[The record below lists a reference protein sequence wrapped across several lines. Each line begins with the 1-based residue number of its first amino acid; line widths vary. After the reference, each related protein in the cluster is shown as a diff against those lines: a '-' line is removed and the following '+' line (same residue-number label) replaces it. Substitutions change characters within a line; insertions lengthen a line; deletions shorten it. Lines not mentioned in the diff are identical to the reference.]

1 MTNPDVPNQQI
12 QALQER
18 FSTLCGAIQRI
29 SESLDLDTVL
39 QEIVDSACTLTG
51 ARYGGITIMDEAG
64 QLEQFVTA
72 GLTAEQHRRLLS
84 WDGGPRLFEH
94 LCSLGPFRV
103 GDFAGYVQSL
113 GFNTDAIP
121 YRAGQ
126 GAPIHHEGLHLGTL
140 FVSHA
145 EAGREFTDE
154 DEELLR
160 LFAAQA
166 ATTIANA
173 GTYRDEQQARA
184 KLEALVDTSP
194 VGVAVFDARTGG
206 LVSINRETQRIVD
219 NLLPNRSAKEVLE
232 AMTWR
237 RTDGTEV
244 ALTEIPLT
252 LHLNTGKTVR
262 NEEIVLSVPGGG
274 SVKTLVNVTPIR
286 ARGGRIESVVVTVQD
301 LAPFEELERM
311 RTEFLAIV
319 SHELRTP
326 LTSIKG
332 STATVLGSRMGL
344 APAEMLQFFRIIDGQ
359 ADHMSA
365 LIGDLLDVG
374 RIATGMLSVSPEP
387 SAVAELVDRARNT
400 FLSGGSRHTV
410 LVELPPKLPRVAVDR
425 QRFVQVLNNLFAN
438 AARHS
443 PASSPIRVTA
453 ACDGLQAAI
462 SVTDRGR
469 GIAPDRLPH
478 LFEKYA
484 GAGDGEPRAGH
495 GLGLAICKGLVE
507 AHGGRI
513 WATSGGEGQ
522 GSRFTFTVPLAAEA
536 AGAPAGA
543 ADPEGR
549 AAAREKGPEPTRVL
563 VVDDDPQALL
573 YARDALTNGGFSA
586 VVTGDHR
593 ELPDIIRAE
602 EPHLVLLDLM
612 LPGID
617 GIKLM
622 EEISE
627 LADLPVIF
635 VSAYGRVE
643 TMGKALEA
651 GAADYIIKPF
661 SPTELTARIRAAL
674 RKRAEPPQFTLGEL
688 AIDYARRRVTVAGRP
703 VELTVTEYE
712 LLRLLSVNQGRA
724 LSYRTMLRRAW
735 KKDKGYVDPKLV
747 HAVVKRLR
755 GKLGE
760 DTAEPAYILNE
771 RGVGYRMPGAAASRR
786 G

>member
-1 MTNPDVPNQQI
+1 MTSPDAPSQQI
-12 QALQER
+12 AALQER
-18 FSTLCGAIQRI
+18 FSALCGAIQRI

-51 ARYGGITIMDEAG
+51 ARYGGITTIDEAG
-64 QLEQFVTA
+64 RLRRFVSA
-72 GLTAEQHRRLLS
+72 GLSEEQYRRLIA
-84 WDGGPRLFEH
+84 WDEGPKVFAH
-94 LCSLGPFRV
+94 LRDLPGPLRV
-103 GDFAGYVQSL
+103 PDFPGYLRSL
-113 GFNTDAIP
+113 GFGAEAVP
-121 YRAGQ
+121 YKAAQ
-126 GAPIHHEGLHLGTL
+126 GAPIHRGGVHVGSL
-140 FVSHA
+140 FVGHA
-145 EAGREFTDE
+145 EAGQEFTDE

-160 LFAAQA
+160 LFASQA
-166 ATTIANA
+166 ATAIANA
-173 GTYRDEQQARA
+173 GAYRDEQRARA

-206 LVSINRETQRIVD
+206 LVSINRETKRIVD
-219 NLLPNRSAKEVLE
+219 NLLPNRSAEEVLQV
-232 AMTWR
+232 MTWR
-237 RTDGTEV
+237 RADGTEV

-252 LHLNTGKTVR
+252 PHLNTGKTVR

-274 SVKTLVNVTPIR
+274 SVKTLVNVTPIH
-286 ARGGRIESVVVTVQD
+286 AQEGRVESVVVTIQD

-332 STATVLGSRMGL
+332 STATVLGARMGL
-344 APAEMLQFFRIIDGQ
+344 APAEMVQFFRIIDGQ
-359 ADHMSA
+359 ADHMSG

-374 RIATGMLSVSPEP
+374 RIATGTLSVSPEP
-387 SAVAELVDRARNT
+387 SAVADLVDRARNT
-400 FLSGGSRHTV
+400 FLSGGSRHAV
-410 LVELPPKLPRVAVDR
+410 LVDLPPDLPRVAVDR
-425 QRFVQVLNNLFAN
+425 QRFVQVLNNLFSN

-453 ACDGLQAAI
+453 ESDGLQVAI

-478 LFEKYA
+478 LFEKYGDA
-484 GAGDGEPRAGH
+484 ADGEPRAGH

-536 AGAPAGA
+536 GGAPAASGR
-543 ADPEGR
+543 EGR
-549 AAAREKGPEPTRVL
+549 ASDRETGREPTRVL
-563 VVDDDPQALL
+563 VVDDDPQTLL
-573 YARDALTNGGFSA
+573 YARDALTDAGYSA
-586 VVTGDHR
+586 MVTGDHR

-612 LPGID
+612 LPGTD
-617 GIKLM
+617 GIRLM

-635 VSAYGRVE
+635 ISAYGRVE
-643 TMGKALEA
+643 TIAKALEA
-651 GAADYIIKPF
+651 GAADYIVKPF

-688 AIDYARRRVTVAGRP
+688 AIDYARRQVTMAGRP

-760 DTAEPAYILNE
+760 NTAEPAYILNE
-771 RGVGYRMPGAAASRR
+771 RGVGYRMPTAVESQR
-786 G
+786 

>member
-1 MTNPDVPNQQI
+1 MTNPDVPSQQI

-18 FSTLCGAIQRI
+18 FSTLCAAIQRI

-51 ARYGGITIMDEAG
+51 ARYGGITTMDEAG
-64 QLEQFVTA
+64 QLEQFVSA
-72 GLTAEQHRRLLS
+72 GLTEEQQRELIG
-84 WDGGPRLFEH
+84 WDEGPKLFAH
-94 LCSLGPFRV
+94 LRDLPGPFRV
-103 GDFAGYVQSL
+103 GDFAGYVRSL

-126 GAPIHHEGLHLGTL
+126 GAPIHHEGVHVGTL

-166 ATTIANA
+166 ATAIANA
-173 GTYRDEQQARA
+173 GAYRDEQRARA

-206 LVSINRETQRIVD
+206 LVSINRETKRIVD
-219 NLLPNRSAKEVLE
+219 NLLPNRSAEEVLE
-232 AMTWR
+232 VMTWR
-237 RTDGTEV
+237 RADGTEV

-252 LHLNTGKTVR
+252 PHLNTGKTVR

-286 ARGGRIESVVVTVQD
+286 ARDGRVESVVVTVQD

-374 RIATGMLSVSPEP
+374 RIATGTLSVSPEP

-410 LVELPPKLPRVAVDR
+410 LVELPPDLPRVAVDR
-425 QRFVQVLNNLFAN
+425 QRFVQVLNNLFSN

-443 PASSPIRVTA
+443 PESLPIRVTA
-453 ACDGLQAAI
+453 ESDGLQAAI

-522 GSRFTFTVPLAAEA
+522 GSRFTFTVPLAAKA
-536 AGAPAGA
+536 DGAPAGA
-543 ADPEGR
+543 ADSEGR

-563 VVDDDPQALL
+563 VVDDDPQTLL
-573 YARDALTNGGFSA
+573 YVRDALTDAGYSA

-593 ELPDIIRAE
+593 ELPEIIRAE

-612 LPGID
+612 LPGTD
-617 GIKLM
+617 GIRLM

-635 VSAYGRVE
+635 ISAYGRVE
-643 TMGKALEA
+643 TIAKALEA
-651 GAADYIIKPF
+651 GAADYIVKPF

-674 RKRAEPPQFTLGEL
+674 RKRAEPPQFALGEL
-688 AIDYARRRVTVAGRP
+688 AIDYARRQVTVAGRP

-771 RGVGYRMPGAAASRR
+771 RGVGYRMPTAVES
-786 G
+786 